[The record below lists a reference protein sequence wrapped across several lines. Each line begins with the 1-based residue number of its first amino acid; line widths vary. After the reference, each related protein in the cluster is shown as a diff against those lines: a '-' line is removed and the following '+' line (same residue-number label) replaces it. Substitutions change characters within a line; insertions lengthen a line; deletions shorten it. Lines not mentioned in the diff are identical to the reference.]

1 MAQGNLADMSDN
13 NVVAPA
19 LSELL
24 THRSEKWRTFPAD
37 VLPLP
42 VMEMDFPVAEPI
54 RNVLLE
60 MVSHSD
66 LGYLGLVPELADG
79 FASFCKQRW
88 GWEIDKSQIRVA
100 ADVGVGVV
108 ETLRVFTNPGDQI
121 LINSPV
127 YENFYNWIKEVRLEK
142 VDIPF
147 VNTGSDN
154 DEINPWILDLD
165 EVEKVY
171 ASGVKVH
178 LLCSPHNP
186 MGRIYSREELNRI
199 AQMAKK
205 YNVIVISDEIHSPL
219 TFKQY
224 EFTPFLSL
232 SDTSRQVGITVT
244 SASKGWN
251 IAGIKSAIIISQDE
265 AINEK
270 LKLMPPAVH
279 SRSSILG
286 AFASA
291 AAFKDGVTWLDSVL
305 EHLDQNRLLVKN
317 LLNSK
322 IPSIK
327 THLPQSSYVMWL
339 DVTTLNLGENP
350 AQIFLERGKV
360 AFKAGH
366 LYGAQ
371 SAQFIR
377 FNFATSPAIIT
388 EAINRIVKSL

>member
-1 MAQGNLADMSDN
+1 MSDN

-24 THRSEKWRTFPAD
+24 THHSEKWRGFPAD

-42 VMEMDFPVAEPI
+42 VMEMDFPIAEPI

-66 LGYLGLVPELADG
+66 LGYLGSVPELGDG
-79 FASFCKQRW
+79 FEAFCNQRW
-88 GWEIDKSQIRVA
+88 GWQIDKSQIRIA

-108 ETLRVFTNPGDQI
+108 EVLRVFTVPGDRI

-127 YENFYNWIKEVRLEK
+127 YQNFYNWMNEVKLEK
-142 VDIPF
+142 VDVPF
-147 VNTGSDN
+147 INSGSDN
-154 DEINPWILDLD
+154 GDVNPWTIDLD

-171 ASGVKVH
+171 ASGIKVH

-186 MGRIYSREELNRI
+186 LGRVYSKDELNRI

-205 YNVIVISDEIHSPL
+205 YGVIVISDEIHSPL
-219 TFKQY
+219 TFKEQ
-224 EFTPFLSL
+224 EFLPFLAL
-232 SDTSRQVGITVT
+232 SDTAREVGITVT

-251 IAGIKSAIIISQDE
+251 IAGLKSAIVISQND
-265 AINEK
+265 AIHEK

-279 SRSSILG
+279 FRSSILG

-291 AAFKDGVTWLDSVL
+291 AAFKDGGLWLDTV
-305 EHLDQNRLLVKN
+305 LDQLDKNRRMVLDLLSAKLPSVK
-317 LLNSK
+317 S
-322 IPSIK
+322 
-327 THLPQSSYVMWL
+327 HLPQCSYVAWL
-339 DVTTLNLGENP
+339 DLTALKLGDNP
-350 AQIFLERGKV
+350 AQTLLERGKV
-360 AFKAGH
+360 AFNPGH

-371 SAQFIR
+371 SSQFVR
-377 FNFATSPAIIT
+377 LNFATSPTIIT
-388 EAINRIVKSL
+388 EAIDRIVKSL